1 MNSNFCFLKKIDN
14 ELYNLII
21 DAEKLYRDEYFDQCV
36 TQIRKFGENICKK
49 TLGYSCDTFD
59 ETLATLKDK
68 VGNSVQEKEFV
79 EDLYFLKKHGNSTAH
94 SSKSKNDPFLAL
106 ECLQRAFETAI
117 NFSVYKR
124 KAKQTLL
131 KRRFDTELLITGK
144 KSSKTLSERYEEEKE
159 KVKKKQGEFTKRNT
173 TKPIKRKSRQVSAI
187 KVQQY
192 DNSAQFSPYWI
203 LVGVS
208 VVIAIIV
215 MIIVSI

>member
-14 ELYNLII
+14 ELYRLII
-21 DAEKLYRDEYFDQCV
+21 DAEKLYRDEYFDQCI
-36 TQIRKFGENICKK
+36 TQTRKFGENICKK

-68 VGNSVQEKEFV
+68 VGNSVEEREFV
-79 EDLYFLKKHGNSTAH
+79 EDLYFLKKHGNNSAH

-106 ECLQRAFETAI
+106 ECLQRSFETAL
-117 NFSVYKR
+117 NYSVYKR

-144 KSSKTLSERYEEEKE
+144 KSSKSLSERYEEEKD
-159 KVKKKQGEFTKRNT
+159 KVRKKQSGFTKRNA
-173 TKPIKRKSRQVSAI
+173 TKPTKRKSRQVATI
-187 KVQQY
+187 KSEQY
-192 DNSAQFSPYWI
+192 DNNIQFSPYWI
-203 LVGVS
+203 LVSVS
-208 VVIAIIV
+208 AVIAAIV